1 MLSAGREI
9 QTVTVG
15 DGKRG
20 KENVGTDF
28 WFSQNQ
34 NFPLS
39 PKIVPGAR
47 GPGPSKLVNLPVYS
61 CIKNFRCQILI
72 FWWTNRIPTRSIIW
86 KTIHSSW
93 NKHESVVHTFLHT
106 SHYFRHSLQLQSWE
120 LISRKNSRRQ
130 THLKSVPMVSSKSA
144 LEEAQASL
152 APILPRNSWQR

>member
-1 MLSAGREI
+1 MLSAGWEI
-9 QTVTVG
+9 QTVTQWEMEKGVKKMSVQIF
-15 DGKRG
+15 DSS
-20 KENVGTDF
+20 V
-28 WFSQNQ
+28 
-34 NFPLS
+34 
-39 PKIVPGAR
+39 PKNCSR
-47 GPGPSKLVNLPVYS
+47 GPGPGGPSKLVNLPVYS

-93 NKHESVVHTFLHT
+93 NKHESVVHTFLYT
-106 SHYFRHSLQLQSWE
+106 SHYFRHSLELQSWE

-144 LEEAQASL
+144 LEEAPASL

>member
-1 MLSAGREI
+1 MLSAGWEI
-9 QTVTVG
+9 QTVTQWEMEKGVTKMSVQIF
-15 DGKRG
+15 D
-20 KENVGTDF
+20 
-28 WFSQNQ
+28 
-34 NFPLS
+34 S

-47 GPGPSKLVNLPVYS
+47 GPSKLVNLPVYS

-86 KTIHSSW
+86 KTIHRSW
-93 NKHESVVHTFLHT
+93 NKHESVVHTFLCT
-106 SHYFRHSLQLQSWE
+106 SHYFRHSLELQSWE

-144 LEEAQASL
+144 LEEAPASL